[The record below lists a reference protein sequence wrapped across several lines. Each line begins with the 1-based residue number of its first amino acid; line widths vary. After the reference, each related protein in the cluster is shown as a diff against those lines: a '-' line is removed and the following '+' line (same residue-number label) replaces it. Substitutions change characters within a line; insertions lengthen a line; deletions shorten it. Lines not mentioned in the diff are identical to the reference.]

1 MFGRVSTRLSIIS
14 IFSNLASFWECMVL
28 KWYDWAPCICGIH
41 ANTKILWP
49 LDRESNAQPNINQK
63 VDHCTW
69 GWFWWVSKNNNW
81 SEIPVHWLFTKIKKT
96 IFNAQNNQFTSTE
109 HWLQFNVRFYYKLPC
124 FEPDCDARWQIV
136 STVYEEILASATSNS
151 NFKFYQTLLYRIK

>member
-1 MFGRVSTRLSIIS
+1 MDEPPGGNLEMKFYIKLNFWTNTASRVRTRLSIIS

-81 SEIPVHWLFTKIKKT
+81 SEIPVHWLFTKIKK
-96 IFNAQNNQFTSTE
+96 
-109 HWLQFNVRFYYKLPC
+109 KLFSLLRIINSLLLSIGYNSMC
-124 FEPDCDARWQIV
+124 VSVTNYLAATRIV
-136 STVYEEILASATSNS
+136 THGG
-151 NFKFYQTLLYRIK
+151 R